1 VSVAGPVIAR
11 AELGAGHDGQAEV
24 AIELVYANGGRS
36 RLSVP
41 HAAVAVALDRAGVEH
56 LEDLAG
62 RPWTVL
68 LDAIALS

>member
-1 VSVAGPVIAR
+1 VSIAGPVIVR

-41 HAAVAVALDRAGVEH
+41 HAAVADALDRAGVEH

-68 LDAIALS
+68 VDSITK